1 MLGAK
6 LLARQKTAAGDML
19 AEDIEQVSQIGL
31 DALCLQSAISLL
43 DAGFAEQERPSIPS
57 LLHRFWWAI

>member
-19 AEDIEQVSQIGL
+19 AEDIEQVSQMSL
-31 DALCLQSAISLL
+31 DTLCLQSAISLL
-43 DAGFAEQERPSIPS
+43 DAGFAEQESRTPS